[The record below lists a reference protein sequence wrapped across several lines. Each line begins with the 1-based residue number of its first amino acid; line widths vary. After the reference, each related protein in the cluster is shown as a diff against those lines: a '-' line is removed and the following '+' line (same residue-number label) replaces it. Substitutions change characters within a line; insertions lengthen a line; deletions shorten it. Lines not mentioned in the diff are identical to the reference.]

1 MMLFCCN
8 PFKSSRH
15 FNPRL
20 LWYEGKKE
28 VGQGQASEAESTS
41 EAVEASESHE
51 QSEEEK
57 MKFHMQSFL
66 LMAKH
71 IEKKT
76 TDPEF
81 RKSTLGNMV
90 RSAQIFL
97 RRYGGVTQKDNI
109 FFKDI
114 TLMRRYLGKNEQEI
128 HAHFPEEWG
137 RLDEELDKV
146 ERHFWAYASYDDLL
160 DSGTIGAHDDL
171 IRLNEMV
178 PSELMWPRKL
188 KLLDGNPDKVKVMK
202 KTLENLMNATSPETL
217 DFETFKLTT
226 QDVLEEVQDL
236 LPQLIGPNKKP
247 LLENPFMKAA
257 DTELVMSIP
266 ILEVISPEYP
276 APLRVNVF
284 RSLMDAGF
292 QPQAIPSLHDR
303 EAIYGL
309 GQTMLSTYKNL
320 WNFHELEMK
329 SLSLPKEFEKCTGIE
344 DQLKVVMLSN
354 ALMLE
359 EIYHRNIVP
368 EEFFNRAAPIAQKE
382 FVRVVSVSMHN
393 AGSKAIGDL
402 LKSAMKLN
410 PQNLVELTAFFMD
423 QIKADAAYSNAARH
437 AHQV

>member
-114 TLMRRYLGKNEQEI
+114 TLMRRYLGKNGKTSISKIAEDI
-128 HAHFPEEWG
+128 NI
-137 RLDEELDKV
+137 DIDTTK
-146 ERHFWAYASYDDLL
+146 YA
-160 DSGTIGAHDDL
+160 
-171 IRLNEMV
+171 
-178 PSELMWPRKL
+178 
-188 KLLDGNPDKVKVMK
+188 
-202 KTLENLMNATSPETL
+202 
-217 DFETFKLTT
+217 
-226 QDVLEEVQDL
+226 
-236 LPQLIGPNKKP
+236 
-247 LLENPFMKAA
+247 
-257 DTELVMSIP
+257 
-266 ILEVISPEYP
+266 
-276 APLRVNVF
+276 
-284 RSLMDAGF
+284 AGW
-292 QPQAIPSLHDR
+292 L
-303 EAIYGL
+303 L
-309 GQTMLSTYKNL
+309 GQEKLCMSQEAGQDYFWLVPA
-320 WNFHELEMK
+320 EMQK
-329 SLSLPKEFEKCTGIE
+329 YQNIILNKE
-344 DQLKVVMLSN
+344 
-354 ALMLE
+354 
-359 EIYHRNIVP
+359 
-368 EEFFNRAAPIAQKE
+368 KE
-382 FVRVVSVSMHN
+382 QQGNSP
-393 AGSKAIGDL
+393 G
-402 LKSAMKLN
+402 
-410 PQNLVELTAFFMD
+410 TT
-423 QIKADAAYSNAARH
+423 
-437 AHQV
+437 